1 MDPDELKVLAEVDTG
16 KQDDNPTSLAVGQS
30 VGGYTFV
37 YAGVN
42 SNSGAAQKGKNE
54 HFRMYA
60 MGKKGKGGKASIEE
74 ASRAKL
80 FSSKDKATYQR
91 VLRLSRPSPDGTQLG
106 AAATGFG
113 EPNELVIFDAVIGE
127 KSKGTRGV
135 LQLENEAEDVDI
147 IQTGPEEYLV
157 AYCDNNQVFLK
168 GISGTA
174 DNTEDSAGVYTIPG
188 EEDGNGGFTKSNHTF
203 RALRFLTPEFVA
215 VLVNKPQ
222 RSGAYVRILRIMAS
236 TTGPT
241 ARVAQTLNLP
251 RKVGQATGFAVSN
264 LHPPVIPGTKQANTQ
279 YIFAVADGTNVSI
292 ASMDY
297 KVMGGNSI
305 VYQPRNLARIQD
317 VHPLQ
322 ITGMAFQSVSPALAN
337 ARMPQ
342 ILRLASVSV
351 GNTVVVQSI
360 PIYKK
365 DEDTHYTVAMKP
377 TINDGPSARGII
389 STLGLVFVAFMI
401 QIILELADKSPKIL
415 DAKNTMPSIV
425 VRFFSEDPESRY
437 NVEKRK
443 HMMHKFGYR
452 PDQNDYQRKAGSGGV
467 PTFQEFAEHPIAS
480 ILDSL
485 RSESMD
491 GQHIVIRPST
501 PEHTD
506 GGDVKEVTEEH
517 LVTFNAE
524 DGEQAR
530 EAVEKDITAKR
541 KAAGVR
547 AHLHDEE
554 EHGPVEHVG
563 KTWEE
568 LGDAQ
573 KKAWIERL
581 KEVGEWAGEL
591 PATMFKGVLF
601 SEIAGVVGRGVAGN

>member
-1 MDPDELKVLAEVDTG
+1 MLAELDIG
-16 KQDDNPTSLAVGQS
+16 KQNDNPTSLAVGQS

-42 SNSGAAQKGKNE
+42 SEKGKNE

-74 ASRAKL
+74 ASRARL

-127 KSKGTRGV
+127 KSRGTRGV
-135 LQLENEAEDVDI
+135 LQLEKEAEDVDI

-157 AYCDNNQVFLK
+157 AYCDNEDVYLK
-168 GISGTA
+168 GISGSA
-174 DNTEDSAGVYTIPG
+174 QNTEDAISVYTMPG
-188 EEDGNGGFTKSNHTF
+188 IDDGNGGTTRAGHSF

-222 RSGAYVRILRIMAS
+222 RGGAYVRILRIMAS

-241 ARVAQTLNLP
+241 ARVAQTLSLP
-251 RKVGQATGFAVSN
+251 KKVSQATGFAVSN
-264 LHPPVIPGTKQANTQ
+264 LHPPTIPGTKQENTQ
-279 YIFAVADGTNVSI
+279 FIFAIADGTNVSV

-297 KVMGGNSI
+297 KVHGGNAI
-305 VYQPRNLARIQD
+305 VFQPRNLARVLN

-322 ITGMAFQSVSPALAN
+322 ITGMVFQSVSPALAN

-342 ILRLASVSV
+342 ILRLATVSV

-360 PIYKK
+360 PIWKK
-365 DEDTHYTVAMKP
+365 DEDGHYTVALKP
-377 TINDGPSARGII
+377 TTNGGPSPRGVL
-389 STLGLVFVAFMI
+389 STLGLVLVAVMI
-401 QIILELADKSPKIL
+401 QIILELADKSPKL
-415 DAKNTMPSIV
+415 FNARETMPSIV
-425 VRFFSEDPESRY
+425 VRFFSEDPESKY
-437 NVEKRK
+437 NVEKRQ
-443 HMMHKFGYR
+443 HLMQKFGYTK
-452 PDQNDYQRKAGSGGV
+452 DSIDKQHDEQHQASSGGV

-491 GQHIVIRPST
+491 GQHIVISPSS
-501 PEHTD
+501 PGNTD
-506 GGDVKEVTEEH
+506 GGEVVEVTEEH

-524 DGEQAR
+524 DGEQAK
-530 EAVEKDITAKR
+530 EAIEKDIRYKR
-541 KAAGVR
+541 NKAAIE

-554 EHGPVEHVG
+554 AHGKVEG

-568 LGDAQ
+568 LGEEQ

-581 KEVGEWAGEL
+581 KEIGEWAGEL
-591 PATMFKGVLF
+591 PVTMFKGVIF
-601 SEIAGVVGRGVAGN
+601 SEIAGAVGRGVAGM